1 MEIAWEDFIL
11 EEPGTTRALVQAN
24 LTTRSLVQPP
34 ASRPSSRKQSVTS
47 RTSKA
52 SGDSNIIFSKVSGG
66 EKSRT
71 VDDQIEPCLLGS
83 DRGSEPCETDS
94 GTVNPNYN
102 GESCDQQKDFKQ
114 ANAQLQPKVVN
125 LVNSKDDQILVPE
138 VVQTVIP
145 EDLEKTED

>member
-34 ASRPSSRKQSVTS
+34 ASRPGSRKQSVTS

-71 VDDQIEPCLLGS
+71 VEDQIEPCLLGA
-83 DRGSEPCETDS
+83 DKGSEPCETDS
-94 GTVNPNYN
+94 GTVNPNY
-102 GESCDQQKDFKQ
+102 EEFRDQKKDFKQ
-114 ANAQLQPKVVN
+114 ADDKFQPKVVN

-145 EDLEKTED
+145 EDFEKTED

>member
-34 ASRPSSRKQSVTS
+34 ASRLGSRKQSVTS

-52 SGDSNIIFSKVSGG
+52 SGDSNIIFSKVSGE

-71 VDDQIEPCLLGS
+71 VEDQIEPCLLGA
-83 DRGSEPCETDS
+83 DKGSEPCETDS
-94 GTVNPNYN
+94 GTVNPNYE
-102 GESCDQQKDFKQ
+102 ESCDQPKDFKQ
-114 ANAQLQPKVVN
+114 GDAQLQPKVVN
-125 LVNSKDDQILVPE
+125 LVNSKDDQILLPE

>member
-1 MEIAWEDFIL
+1 M
-11 EEPGTTRALVQAN
+11 
-24 LTTRSLVQPP
+24 
-34 ASRPSSRKQSVTS
+34 
-47 RTSKA
+47 
-52 SGDSNIIFSKVSGG
+52 SGG

-71 VDDQIEPCLLGS
+71 VEDQIEPCLLGA
-83 DRGSEPCETDS
+83 DKGSEPCETDS

-102 GESCDQQKDFKQ
+102 EESCDQQKQ

-145 EDLEKTED
+145 EDFEKTED